1 MPKDRIPTAGKVR
14 AWLASL
20 SLALAISAAAAST
33 ATALPATFWG
43 MDSQATPTAEQFQRL
58 RRGGVGSFRISL
70 PWSGVQP
77 VKGGA
82 LNWAGIDAV
91 VGGAAAAGFNVLP
104 FVYDAPSWV
113 MSRMV
118 VDGRNHVRAPRS
130 LPVKTAAQRAAWAAF
145 LEQAVARYGPN
156 GTFWAENPTI
166 PPHPIRTWQIW
177 NEENFKYFVA
187 LPNPADYGELVKI
200 SYAAIKSADPRAQI
214 VLGGMFAKPKGAR
227 FLRPGKRRT
236 VANPTSHNYY
246 ASYFLEQMYN
256 TTPGIRAKFSGVA
269 LHPYSYYFQQ
279 LPEEIEEL
287 RAVMA
292 KNHDAGKGL
301 WITELGWSSQPP
313 THSNLFAKGVAGQK
327 KQLEGAFRILRNKQ
341 RQWRIQR
348 VYWFSVDDQAG
359 SCNFCDG
366 SGLFREGFVPKPA
379 WYAYARFAG
388 GTP

>member
-1 MPKDRIPTAGKVR
+1 MSKDRIWQGGMVR

-43 MDSQATPTAEQFQRL
+43 VDPQATPTAEQFQRL
-58 RRGGVGSFRISL
+58 KRGGVDSIRISL

-82 LNWAGIDAV
+82 PNWTGVDAA
-91 VGGAAAAGFNVLP
+91 VGGAAIAGFDVLP

-113 MSRMV
+113 MPRLV
-118 VDGRNHVRAPRS
+118 VDGSHVTAPRS
-130 LPVKTAAQRAAWAAF
+130 LPVKTGAQRAAWTAF
-145 LEQAVARYGPN
+145 LQQAVARYGPN
-156 GTFWAENPTI
+156 GTFWAQNPTI

-200 SYAAIKSADPRAQI
+200 SYAAIKSVDPGARV
-214 VLGGMFAKPKGAR
+214 VLGGMFARPKGGRSKAKPKR
-227 FLRPGKRRT
+227 
-236 VANPTSHNYY
+236 NYF
-246 ASYFLEQMYN
+246 AADFLEQMYR
-256 TTPGIRAKFSGVA
+256 TTPGIKAKFNGVA

-279 LPEEIEEL
+279 LPEEVEEL

-292 KNHDAGKGL
+292 KNHDSGKGL
-301 WITELGWSSQPP
+301 WITELGWSSEHP
-313 THSNLFAKGVAGQK
+313 THSNLFAKGVVGQK
-327 KQLEGAFRILRNKQ
+327 TQLEGAFRLFRSKQ
-341 RQWRIQR
+341 IKWHIQR
-348 VYWFSVDDQAG
+348 VYWFSVDDQVG

-366 SGLFREGFVPKPA
+366 SGLFGAGFIPKPA
-379 WYAYARFAG
+379 WYAYVRFAG